1 MDSPIIATLP
11 AGHRMDRLFG
21 VLYDRPPAVADELT
35 QIEGIRPLEAAALNE
50 KGVCCFG
57 QIALW
62 RHREMSSFSSE
73 LQIPLARLIDEA
85 WVAQARDLCRQK
97 TLAAHSDFP
106 RTFFRSLTVIVC
118 ALLAGWLVVWM
129 IGQGKNRPLTGVLAA
144 DITSIRVPVSS
155 RLDKVHVR
163 AGDEVFSGQP
173 LMTVENTE
181 QQPQIEDCQRQLQEA
196 ERELKRLEAQAAIDA
211 EWRRRDLDADIAGV
225 REHLAFL
232 EAPVSRTRTGTRS
245 ALRTR
250 GVPTTQVSLQSSVPK
265 RSLEPGPSQIL
276 FFNGDKSTAADSNT
290 STATQT
296 LPLTNSDSE
305 IPVRL
310 IAAPVDDLSQ
320 AVTTSPGSVPTQPAN
335 LVEDPEKLRAE
346 LTRLEEVR
354 SGLPTRIEDALGVSA
369 IRERCSELAEKLQTL
384 QATSTEITL
393 ASPVYGIVGQVRGRT
408 GDQLQSTDVV
418 LRILHTDRRSV
429 VVQLPTTRV
438 HEMSVGQEV
447 ELRFPGNQI
456 YRGQVVEVPLMADAS
471 TESRETTTVVR
482 VEPLGKIWPS
492 VPIGCQVDV
501 ISNR

>member
-21 VLYDRPPAVADELT
+21 VLYDRTPAAADELT

-50 KGVCCFG
+50 KGVYCFG

-62 RHREMSSFSSE
+62 RHREMSSFSTE

-97 TLAAHSDFP
+97 TLAAQTDFSG
-106 RTFFRSLTVIVC
+106 TFFRSLTVIVC
-118 ALLAGWLVVWM
+118 ALMAGWLVVWM

-144 DITSIRVPVSS
+144 DITSIRVPVAS
-155 RLDKVHVR
+155 RLSTVHVR

-181 QQPQIEDCQRQLQEA
+181 QQPQIEDCQRQLHEA

-232 EAPVSRTRTGTRS
+232 ETPVPRARMGTRS

-250 GVPTTQVSLQSSVPK
+250 GVPATQVSLQSSVPG
-265 RSLEPGPSQIL
+265 RSPEAGPSQIL
-276 FFNGDKSTAADSNT
+276 FFNGDKSTAAKSD
-290 STATQT
+290 TATATPT

-310 IAAPVDDLSQ
+310 IAAPLDDLSQ
-320 AVTTSPGSVPTQPAN
+320 AATAPPAPVQPAN
-335 LVEDPEKLRAE
+335 LVEDPESLRAE

-354 SGLPTRIEDALGVSA
+354 SGLQTRIEDALGVSA

-408 GDQLQSTDVV
+408 GDHLQSADVV

-471 TESRETTTVVR
+471 AESRETTTVVR
-482 VEPLGKIWPS
+482 VEPVGKIWPS

-501 ISNR
+501 ISSR

>member
-21 VLYDRPPAVADELT
+21 VLYDRTPAAADELT

-50 KGVCCFG
+50 KGVYCFG

-62 RHREMSSFSSE
+62 RHREMSSFSTE
-73 LQIPLARLIDEA
+73 LQIPLARVIDEA
-85 WVAQARDLCRQK
+85 WVAQARDFCRRK
-97 TLAAHSDFP
+97 TLAAHSEFP
-106 RTFFRSLTVIVC
+106 GTFFRSLTVIVC

-144 DITSIRVPVSS
+144 DITSIRVPVAS
-155 RLDKVHVR
+155 RLSTVHVR

-196 ERELKRLEAQAAIDA
+196 ERELKRLEAQATIDA

-232 EAPVSRTRTGTRS
+232 EGPVPRARTGSRS

-250 GVPTTQVSLQSSVPK
+250 GVPATQVSLRTAVAG
-265 RSLEPGPSQIL
+265 RTNDAGPSQIL
-276 FFNGDKSTAADSNT
+276 FFNGDKSTAAKSD
-290 STATQT
+290 TATATPT
-296 LPLTNSDSE
+296 LPLTNSDPE

-310 IAAPVDDLSQ
+310 IAAPLDDLSQ
-320 AVTTSPGSVPTQPAN
+320 AATAPPEPAPALPAN
-335 LVEDPEKLRAE
+335 LVEDPESLRAE

-354 SGLPTRIEDALGVSA
+354 SGLKTRIEDALGVSA

-408 GDQLQSTDVV
+408 GDHLQSADVV

-456 YRGQVVEVPLMADAS
+456 YRGQVVEVPLMADAPA
-471 TESRETTTVVR
+471 ESRETTTVVR
-482 VEPLGKIWPS
+482 VEPVGKIWPS

-501 ISNR
+501 ISSR

>member
-35 QIEGIRPLEAAALNE
+35 QIEGIRPLEAAAMNE
-50 KGVCCFG
+50 KGVYCFG

-62 RHREMSSFSSE
+62 RHREMSSFSTE
-73 LQIPLARLIDEA
+73 LQIPLARVIDEA

-106 RTFFRSLTVIVC
+106 GTFFRSLTVIVC

-155 RLDKVHVR
+155 RLATVHVR

-173 LMTVENTE
+173 LMTIENTE
-181 QQPQIEDCQRQLQEA
+181 QQPQIEDFQRQLHEA

-232 EAPVSRTRTGTRS
+232 ETPLPRARTGSRS
-245 ALRTR
+245 AQRTR
-250 GVPTTQVSLQSSVPK
+250 GVPATQVSLRSAVSA
-265 RSLEPGPSQIL
+265 RSLESGPSPIL
-276 FFNGDKSTAADSNT
+276 FFNGDKSAAAAPAAT
-290 STATQT
+290 SVAPAMPQ
-296 LPLTNSDSE
+296 TNSSE

-310 IAAPVDDLSQ
+310 IAAPVDDLSL
-320 AVTTSPGSVPTQPAN
+320 AATAPSGSAPAQPAN

-369 IRERCSELAEKLQTL
+369 IRERCSEFAEKLQTL
-384 QATSTEITL
+384 RTTSTEITL

-471 TESRETTTVVR
+471 AESRETMTVVR
-482 VEPLGKIWPS
+482 VEPVGKIWPS

-501 ISNR
+501 ISSR